1 MKKYFLLI
9 LSSFTLFA
17 CSRKTVPQKG
27 TNGTIVNGNNT
38 TVTTTNNANN
48 NNATNTPENNVTI
61 DTSSSVS
68 NANAVSFLV
77 ITNGYGKIITQK
89 DSLPADANIEF
100 NTFQLSKGFSAQE
113 LSNLK
118 ARYKTIP
125 PRVLYVNPQS
135 QNNLREVL
143 FMCWVKNSGTGKRK
157 TVYFILMKNIT
168 CKKPVLLFYQN

>member
-38 TVTTTNNANN
+38 TVTTTNNDN

-89 DSLPADANIEF
+89 DSLPADANVEF

-125 PRVLYVNPQS
+125 PRVLYVNPQNQQQS
-135 QNNLREVL
+135 ARGTFYVL
-143 FMCWVKNSGTGKRK
+143 GKK
-157 TVYFILMKNIT
+157 FWYW
-168 CKKPVLLFYQN
+168 KKKDGLFYLDEKYYL

>member
-38 TVTTTNNANN
+38 SVTTTNNANN

-89 DSLPADANIEF
+89 DSLPADANVEF

-135 QNNLREVL
+135 QQQSARGTFYVL
-143 FMCWVKNSGTGKRK
+143 GKK
-157 TVYFILMKNIT
+157 FWYW
-168 CKKPVLLFYQN
+168 KKKDGLFYLDEKYYL

>member
-61 DTSSSVS
+61 DTLSSVS

-89 DSLPADANIEF
+89 DSLPADANVEF

-125 PRVLYVNPQS
+125 PRVLYVNPENQQQS
-135 QNNLREVL
+135 ARGTFYVL
-143 FMCWVKNSGTGKRK
+143 GKK
-157 TVYFILMKNIT
+157 FWYW
-168 CKKPVLLFYQN
+168 KKKDGLSYLDEKYYL

>member
-38 TVTTTNNANN
+38 TVTTT

-89 DSLPADANIEF
+89 DSLPADANVEF

-125 PRVLYVNPQS
+125 PRVLYVNPQNQQQS
-135 QNNLREVL
+135 ARGTFYVL
-143 FMCWVKNSGTGKRK
+143 GKK
-157 TVYFILMKNIT
+157 FWYW
-168 CKKPVLLFYQN
+168 KKKDGLFYLDEKYYL

>member
-9 LSSFTLFA
+9 LSCLTLFA

-38 TVTTTNNANN
+38 TVTTTNNA
-48 NNATNTPENNVTI
+48 TNTQENNVTI

-89 DSLPADANIEF
+89 DSLPADANVEF

-125 PRVLYVNPQS
+125 PRVLYVNPQNQQQS
-135 QNNLREVL
+135 ARGTFYVL
-143 FMCWVKNSGTGKRK
+143 GKK
-157 TVYFILMKNIT
+157 FWYW
-168 CKKPVLLFYQN
+168 KKKDGLFYLDDKYYL

>member
-61 DTSSSVS
+61 DTSSSVN

-89 DSLPADANIEF
+89 DSLPADANVEF

-125 PRVLYVNPQS
+125 PRVLYVNPQNQQQS
-135 QNNLREVL
+135 ARGTFYVL
-143 FMCWVKNSGTGKRK
+143 GKK
-157 TVYFILMKNIT
+157 FWYW
-168 CKKPVLLFYQN
+168 KKKDGLFYLDEKYYL